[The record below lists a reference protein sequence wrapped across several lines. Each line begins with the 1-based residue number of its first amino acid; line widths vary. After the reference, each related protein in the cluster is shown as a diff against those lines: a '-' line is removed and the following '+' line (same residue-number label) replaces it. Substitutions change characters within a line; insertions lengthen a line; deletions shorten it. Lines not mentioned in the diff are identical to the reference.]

1 MNRFNV
7 VKLADDLFVEC
18 IDDDELYLFN
28 DGKVY
33 NWTDMIEQ
41 IGAEETVARARF
53 SSLEEITIAII
64 KNENSGRRKYSYDF
78 PMAGMAADCIIL
90 HKFGEDWKILLIKRG
105 GEPYKSMLALPGG
118 FVNVQTELIKDACI
132 REILEEVSVELR
144 ECDVNFFKVA
154 DKVDRDPRGRTIT
167 FVYSTVLSE
176 EQVQQ
181 VKAGDDAESYEWYL
195 FNDSLLQCMKFAFDH
210 KDILNDF
217 LNSQLR

>member
-7 VKLADDLFVEC
+7 IKLNDGLFVEC

-33 NWTDMIEQ
+33 NWINMIEQ
-41 IGAEETVARARF
+41 IGDNETITRAKF
-53 SSLEEITIAII
+53 SSLEEITIAIS
-64 KNENSGRRKYSYDF
+64 KNENGGRKKYSYDF
-78 PMAGMAADCIIL
+78 PMAGMTADCIML
-90 HKFGEDWKILLIKRG
+90 HKFGEEWKILLIKRG
-105 GEPYKSMLALPGG
+105 GEPYKGMLALPGG
-118 FVNVQTELIKDACI
+118 FVNVETELIKNACI

-144 ECDVNFFKVA
+144 ECDVDFFKVA

-167 FVYSTVLSE
+167 FVYSTVLSD

-195 FNDSLLQCMKFAFDH
+195 FNESLWRCMNFAFDH
-210 KDILNDF
+210 REILRDF
-217 LNSQLR
+217 LNSL